1 MSTLWAS
8 TKSGRMSEAIEKR
21 MTELRGLAGEAAKA
35 RAEREYLDEFKKS
48 KLAMLMSA
56 AEALGASSVAAQE
69 REARKHPEYLSMLDG
84 LREAVET
91 CERCEWELR
100 IALKGA
106 DLWQTLQANE
116 RAERR
121 GYGA

>member
-1 MSTLWAS
+1 
-8 TKSGRMSEAIEKR
+8 MSEAIEKR
-21 MTELRGLAGEAAKA
+21 MTELRGLAKEAAKA

-69 REARKHPEYLSMLDG
+69 REARQHPEYLELLNG
-84 LREAVET
+84 LREVAET

-100 IALKGA
+100 IAMKGA